1 MKFLTP
7 QKKILNITICSCFM
21 FNTQNV
27 VHGDIKP
34 DNLLVTAKGNV
45 KIGDF
50 SVSQI
55 FKVFCT
61 LLLFWEDGLY
71 ILFSIWYQFIAKKLQ
86 SENKNEY
93 VVLSRTLHYCTCI
106 DSLFLWYWNFKIYM
120 PIYICKCYICQY
132 MQNFKHCHIF
142 VCCPVKKYLLE

>member
-1 MKFLTP
+1 
-7 QKKILNITICSCFM
+7 M

-34 DNLLVTAKGNV
+34 DNLLVTAEGNV

-61 LLLFWEDGLY
+61 LLFFREDGLY
-71 ILFSIWYQFIAKKLQ
+71 ISFSIWYQFIAKKL
-86 SENKNEY
+86 
-93 VVLSRTLHYCTCI
+93 
-106 DSLFLWYWNFKIYM
+106 
-120 PIYICKCYICQY
+120 
-132 MQNFKHCHIF
+132 
-142 VCCPVKKYLLE
+142 